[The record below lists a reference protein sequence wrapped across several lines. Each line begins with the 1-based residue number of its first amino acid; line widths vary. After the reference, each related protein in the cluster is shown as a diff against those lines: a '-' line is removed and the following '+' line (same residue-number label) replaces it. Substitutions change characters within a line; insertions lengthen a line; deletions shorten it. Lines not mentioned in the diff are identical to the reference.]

1 MKAKTPHGA
10 YRVLGILFV
19 SSALSGCS
27 AGTQAVVKD
36 GAAVSVQLTCRMPDS
51 KVLMTTDESIATS
64 DRSRLYLPRKESGP
78 LHLTAG
84 KAVRDMGSRG
94 DLDVE
99 LANGVARSLVGM
111 SSGETKRIAITAD
124 PVPGPDG
131 KPRLLPMARVR
142 QRPREMKLSR
152 EDFTGRFGK
161 KPEVGTVVILDPA
174 IPGAVTGITD
184 TEVVIKFKATPGTE
198 VETPF
203 GTGVISE
210 GKDTYEIV
218 IGVKE
223 GAIVRTGPLLGRVIS
238 VTDRMFTVDYTRP
251 FAGEELM
258 CDIGVL
264 EVEQEIIPK

>member
-1 MKAKTPHGA
+1 MKTHHGA
-10 YRVLGILFV
+10 FRALYVLFV
-19 SSALSGCS
+19 FSALSGCS
-27 AGTQAVVKD
+27 AGTRSVVKD
-36 GAAVSVQLTCRMPDS
+36 GSAVSVQLTCRMPDG
-51 KVLMTTDESIATS
+51 KVIMTTDESIATS
-64 DRSRLYLPRKESGP
+64 DRSRLYLPRKENGP

-99 LANGVARSLVGM
+99 LANGAARSLVGM
-111 SSGETKRIAITAD
+111 SSGETKQVALTAD

-131 KPRLLPMARVR
+131 KPRLLPMAKIR
-142 QRPREMKLSR
+142 QRPKEMKLSP
-152 EDFTGRFGK
+152 EDFSGRFGK

-174 IPGAVTGITD
+174 IPGAVTGITA

-203 GTGVISE
+203 GTGVIRE
-210 GKDTYEIV
+210 GEDTYEIV

-223 GAIVRTGPLLGRVIS
+223 GALVRTGPLLGRIVS
-238 VTDRMFTVDYTRP
+238 VTDRMFTVDYTQP
-251 FAGEELM
+251 FAGEMLT

-264 EVEQEIIPK
+264 EVEQEIISK